1 MDLRG
6 HYAKW
11 NKLEKDK
18 YNYDVTYVESK
29 KYNKQVNI
37 TKNKMTSRYRDYLY

>member
-1 MDLRG
+1 MDGLRG

-18 YNYDVTYVESK
+18 YYHLYMESK
-29 KYNKQVNI
+29 KYNKLVNI
-37 TKNKMTSRYRDYLY
+37 SKKEADLQI